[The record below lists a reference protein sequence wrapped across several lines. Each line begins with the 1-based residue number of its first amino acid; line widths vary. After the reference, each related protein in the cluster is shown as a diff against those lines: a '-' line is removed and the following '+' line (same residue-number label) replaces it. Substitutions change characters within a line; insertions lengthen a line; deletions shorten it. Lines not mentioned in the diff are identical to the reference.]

1 MNRIL
6 IFSALILSFLSIQ
19 AQSPNSQAELQA
31 LTQKVDSLDHELAYL
46 KVTYELNSLSSD
58 MTMLKNEI
66 YSRAI
71 GIKLDIRAQDFDS
84 RIDNMNQELYDS
96 FKNQIDSFHKL
107 ADAKKEYFFAMTTKH
122 SFSESELRIL
132 TMGRER
138 INLQFDQLEKTMNLF
153 KTVVDYYSFKMH
165 H

>member
-6 IFSALILSFLSIQ
+6 ILSALILSFLSIQ
-19 AQSPNSQAELQA
+19 AQSTNHQAELQA
-31 LTQKVDSLDHELAYL
+31 LTLKVDSLDHELAYL
-46 KVTYELNSLSSD
+46 KVTYELNLLSSD

-71 GIKLDIRAQDFDS
+71 AIKLDIRARDFNS
-84 RIDNMNQELYDS
+84 KIDNMNQELYDS

-107 ADAKKEYFFAMTTKH
+107 ADAKKEYFFAMTTKY

-132 TMGRER
+132 TMGCER
-138 INLQFDQLEKTMNLF
+138 INLQFDQLEKTMDLF
-153 KTVVDYYSFKMH
+153 KTVVDYYSFKMRH
-165 H
+165 